1 MIIAQFSNQNLL
13 FSIQEVKKMLK
24 DSLPKIITELPGP
37 KSKLVIE
44 KRGTEIPSSIA
55 CATPCVI
62 DRAEGAMVQD
72 LDGNIFLD
80 FVAGIGVLNIGHSN
94 PEVIEAVQKQAERYF
109 HPQINTFHY
118 KEYVDLAEKLN
129 TITPGDFKKRTAF
142 FNSGS
147 EAIDNVVK
155 IARRYTKKPNVI
167 AFTGAF
173 HGRTYMAMT
182 LTSSVKPY
190 KQGFEPLNPGVYR
203 VPYPYTYRAPEGV
216 TGDKVSQYY
225 LDQITDMFNDY
236 LLPDTVAAIILEP
249 IQGEGGFVVAPKEF
263 VIALRELCTKHN
275 ILLIADEIQTG
286 YCRTGKMFATDY
298 WAEYGVYADLMT
310 SAKSIAA
317 GLPISAVTGREE
329 IMEATL
335 PGELG
340 GTYGGNPLACA
351 SALKVLEIFERD
363 NYAGKAMEMNKKLM
377 SRFEKWYDQFDF
389 IGEYRGV
396 GAMAAIEFVKDRGTK
411 EPNPELVNKIMAE
424 CKQKGLV
431 VKNAGVYGQVIRFLA
446 PLCITDAQLEA
457 GLDILEDAMKK
468 FTE

>member
-1 MIIAQFSNQNLL
+1 
-13 FSIQEVKKMLK
+13 MLR

-44 KRGTEIPSSIA
+44 KRGKEVPSSIG
-55 CATPCVI
+55 CATPSVI

-72 LDGNIFLD
+72 IDGNIFLD

-94 PEVIEAVQKQAERYF
+94 PEVIEAVKAQADRYF

-118 KEYVDLAEKLN
+118 KEYIDLAGKLN

-147 EAIDNVVK
+147 EAVDNAIK
-155 IARRYTKKPNVI
+155 IARRYTKKPNVV

-203 VPYPYTYRAPEGV
+203 APFPYTYRTPEGISPE
-216 TGDKVSQYY
+216 KISQYY
-225 LDQITDMFNDY
+225 LDQLKNMFKDY
-236 LLPDTVAAIILEP
+236 LMPDTVAAIILEP
-249 IQGEGGFVVAPKEF
+249 IQGEGGFVVAPPEF
-263 VIALRELCTKHN
+263 VKELREFCTENN
-275 ILLIADEIQTG
+275 ILLVADEIQTG

-298 WAEYGVYADLMT
+298 WAEYGVYPDILI

-329 IMEATL
+329 IMESTL
-335 PGELG
+335 SGELG

-351 SALKVLEIFERD
+351 SALKVLEILERD
-363 NYAGKAMEMNKKLM
+363 DYSAKAMAMNEKFM
-377 SRFEKWYDQFDF
+377 NRFKKWYDQFYF

-396 GAMAAIEFVKDRGTK
+396 GAMVAIEFVKDRKTK
-411 EPNPELVNKIMAE
+411 EPDSELVNKIMIE
-424 CKQKGLV
+424 CKKNGLV
-431 VKNAGVYGQVIRFLA
+431 IKNAGVYGQVIRFLA
-446 PLCITDAQLEA
+446 PLCIMDTQLEA
-457 GLDILEDAMKK
+457 GLNILEQAMIKCS
-468 FTE
+468 E

>member
-1 MIIAQFSNQNLL
+1 
-13 FSIQEVKKMLK
+13 
-24 DSLPKIITELPGP
+24 
-37 KSKLVIE
+37 
-44 KRGTEIPSSIA
+44 
-55 CATPCVI
+55 
-62 DRAEGAMVQD
+62 
-72 LDGNIFLD
+72 
-80 FVAGIGVLNIGHSN
+80 
-94 PEVIEAVQKQAERYF
+94 
-109 HPQINTFHY
+109 
-118 KEYVDLAEKLN
+118 
-129 TITPGDFKKRTAF
+129 
-142 FNSGS
+142 
-147 EAIDNVVK
+147 
-155 IARRYTKKPNVI
+155 
-167 AFTGAF
+167 
-173 HGRTYMAMT
+173 
-182 LTSSVKPY
+182 
-190 KQGFEPLNPGVYR
+190 
-203 VPYPYTYRAPEGV
+203 
-216 TGDKVSQYY
+216 
-225 LDQITDMFNDY
+225 
-236 LLPDTVAAIILEP
+236 
-249 IQGEGGFVVAPKEF
+249 
-263 VIALRELCTKHN
+263 
-275 ILLIADEIQTG
+275 
-286 YCRTGKMFATDY
+286 MFATDY